1 MLSMCSARAGDRRD
15 LTARAVIRDEALR
28 LFAVHGPEAVS
39 LRRVAAEAG
48 VSPALVAHHFG
59 SKAGLRQA
67 VDAHVAALFDAL
79 FDTLFTALHEAD
91 WDSPAMAGSLA
102 GSLAEAMLRQLPPDS
117 PVPAY
122 LRRLL
127 MSADTTGRALFARW
141 FSLTEQVLD
150 RLTAA
155 GVVRASPDPSVRA
168 AFLMIN
174 DLAALLLRDHVTAV
188 LGVDPLSP
196 DGAMRWTQ
204 TVLAVY
210 GTGIFATPT
219 DTSKESP

>member
-1 MLSMCSARAGDRRD
+1 MCSALSRSRGD
-15 LTARAVIRDEALR
+15 LTTRAVIRDEALR
-28 LFAVHGPEAVS
+28 LFAEHGPEAVS

-48 VSPALVAHHFG
+48 VSPGLVAHHFG

-79 FDTLFTALHEAD
+79 FDTLFTALHDAD
-91 WDSPAMAGSLA
+91 WDSPTMAGSF
-102 GSLAEAMLRQLPPDS
+102 AEMMLRQLPPDS

-122 LRRLL
+122 LRQLL
-127 MSADTTGRALFARW
+127 LSGDGTGRALFARW
-141 FSLTEQVLD
+141 FNLTEQVLD

-155 GVVRASPDPSVRA
+155 GVVRPAPDAPVQA

-204 TVLAVY
+204 TVFTVY
-210 GTGIFATPT
+210 CNGIFMPAP
-219 DTSKESP
+219 DISKESE

>member
-1 MLSMCSARAGDRRD
+1 MTS
-15 LTARAVIRDEALR
+15 RAVIRDEALR
-28 LFAVHGPEAVS
+28 LFAAHGPDVVS

-67 VDAHVAALFDAL
+67 VDAHVTAVFDAL
-79 FDTLFTALHEAD
+79 FDTLLATLNGAD
-91 WDSPAMAGSLA
+91 WDSPAVSASFT
-102 GSLAEAMLRQLPPDS
+102 EALLSQLPADS

-122 LRRLL
+122 LRQLL
-127 MSADTTGRALFARW
+127 LSGDATGRALFSRW
-141 FSLTEQVLD
+141 FGLTERVID

-155 GVVRASPDPSVRA
+155 GVVRPSDDPSVRA
-168 AFLMIN
+168 AFLMVN
-174 DLAALLLRDHVTAV
+174 DLAVLMMRDHVTAV

-210 GTGIFATPT
+210 GDGIFTSRPDA
-219 DTSKESP
+219 SKESR

>member
-1 MLSMCSARAGDRRD
+1 
-15 LTARAVIRDEALR
+15 VIRDEALR
-28 LFAVHGPEAVS
+28 LFATHGPEAVS

-48 VSPALVAHHFG
+48 VSPGLVAHHFG

-67 VDAHVAALFDAL
+67 VDEHVTALFDTL
-79 FDTLFTALHEAD
+79 FDTLFTALNGAD
-91 WDSPAMAGSLA
+91 WDSSATAGSF
-102 GSLAEAMLRQLPPDS
+102 AEALLSQLPAGS

-127 MSADTTGRALFARW
+127 LSGDTAGRALFARW
-141 FSLTEQVLD
+141 FGLTEQVLD

-155 GVVRASPDPSVRA
+155 GVVRPSPDPPVRA

-174 DLAALLLRDHVTAV
+174 DLAALLLREQVTAV

-210 GTGIFATPT
+210 GHGIFASMP
-219 DTSKESP
+219 DAPKESP

>member
-1 MLSMCSARAGDRRD
+1 MCSALSGSRGD
-15 LTARAVIRDEALR
+15 LTTRAVIRDEALR
-28 LFAVHGPEAVS
+28 LFAAHGPEAVS

-48 VSPALVAHHFG
+48 VSPGLVAHHFG

-79 FDTLFTALHEAD
+79 FDTLFTALHEAE
-91 WDSPAMAGSLA
+91 WDSPAMAGSF
-102 GSLAEAMLRQLPPDS
+102 AEAMLRQLPADS

-122 LRRLL
+122 LRQLL
-127 MSADTTGRALFARW
+127 LSGDGTGRALFARW
-141 FSLTEQVLD
+141 FGLTEQVLD
-150 RLTAA
+150 RLTTA
-155 GVVRASPDPSVRA
+155 GVVRPSADPSVRA

-210 GTGIFATPT
+210 GNGIFTPAP
-219 DTSKESP
+219 DVPKELE

>member
-1 MLSMCSARAGDRRD
+1 MCSAQARNRGD

-28 LFAVHGPEAVS
+28 LFAAHGPEAVS

-48 VSPALVAHHFG
+48 VSPGLVAHHFG
-59 SKAGLRQA
+59 SKAGLREA
-67 VDAHVAALFDAL
+67 VDAHITAL
-79 FDTLFTALHEAD
+79 FDTLFDTMFAALNAAE
-91 WDSPAMAGSLA
+91 WDSPATAGSF
-102 GSLAEAMLRQLPPDS
+102 AEAMLSQLPADS

-122 LRRLL
+122 LRHLL
-127 MSADTTGRALFARW
+127 LAGDTTGRALFARW
-141 FSLTEQVLD
+141 YGLTVQMLD

-155 GVVRASPDPSVRA
+155 GVVRPSLDPAVRA

-174 DLAALLLRDHVTAV
+174 DLAVLMLRDHVTAV

-210 GTGIFATPT
+210 GNGIFIAST
-219 DTSKESP
+219 DGPEESR